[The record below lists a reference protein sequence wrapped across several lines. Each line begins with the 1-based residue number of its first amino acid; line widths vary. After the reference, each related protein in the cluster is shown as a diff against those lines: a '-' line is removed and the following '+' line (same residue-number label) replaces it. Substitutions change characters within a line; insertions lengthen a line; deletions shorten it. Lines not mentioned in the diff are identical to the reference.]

1 MTSVRRYLISV
12 LIAILVLTSFL
23 AALQSYRLSAD
34 RARELFDQDL
44 QLVAAAILQQYQ
56 VDSVSFEQS
65 MAVQLMHE
73 QQMLYRSEQAPAQAV
88 GAPEG
93 FSEQNFSGKR
103 WRVFVQN
110 SSNGW
115 HIMVAQPLQQR
126 LQLADEVV
134 TASIYPVVLSLPL
147 QALLIW
153 LVVSRA
159 LRPLNTFSKEL
170 TSRKANE
177 LTPVTLEQVPQELA
191 PVLLST
197 NHLFE
202 RLSAA
207 FAREK
212 RFASDVAHELRTPL
226 SVLEITLHNALTRW
240 QQQGMSQTDESMQA
254 LRDGVD
260 RMRQLIEQIMLLN
273 RTNPDNFQA
282 KMQPLDLAAL
292 CREVVADCYLQL
304 ERKQQN
310 ISIEGEEHLQISA
323 DAFALRLVISNLL
336 GNAIKYTPDGGQ
348 IKLTLSRGDKTAILD
363 VSDSGPGIDPD
374 EYEQV
379 FNRFY
384 RIGGDRHQAG
394 VPGSG
399 LGLAIVKDIVLLH
412 SGTINLAKSQ
422 FDSGLNVRVELPL

>member
-1 MTSVRRYLISV
+1 M
-12 LIAILVLTSFL
+12 
-23 AALQSYRLSAD
+23 
-34 RARELFDQDL
+34 
-44 QLVAAAILQQYQ
+44 
-56 VDSVSFEQS
+56 
-65 MAVQLMHE
+65 
-73 QQMLYRSEQAPAQAV
+73 
-88 GAPEG
+88 
-93 FSEQNFSGKR
+93 
-103 WRVFVQN
+103 
-110 SSNGW
+110 
-115 HIMVAQPLQQR
+115 
-126 LQLADEVV
+126 
-134 TASIYPVVLSLPL
+134 
-147 QALLIW
+147 
-153 LVVSRA
+153 
-159 LRPLNTFSKEL
+159 NTFSKEL
-170 TSRKANE
+170 TSRKSNE

-323 DAFALRLVISNLL
+323 DAFALRLVVSNLL

-363 VSDSGPGIDPD
+363 VSDSGPGIDPE

-412 SGTINLAKSQ
+412 SGTINLAKSE

>member
-12 LIAILVLTSFL
+12 LIALLVLTSFL

-44 QLVAAAILQQYQ
+44 QLVAAVIMQQYQ
-56 VDSVSFEQS
+56 ANSISFEQA
-65 MAVQLMHE
+65 MAVQLIHN
-73 QQMLYRSEQAPAQAV
+73 QQIHYRSEQAPATAV
-88 GAPEG
+88 MAPDG

-103 WRVFVQN
+103 WRVFAQ
-110 SSNGW
+110 SSTDGW
-115 HIMVAQPLQQR
+115 RIMVAQPLQQR
-126 LQLADEVV
+126 LQLADEVI
-134 TASIYPVVLSLPL
+134 TASIYPVVLSLPI

-177 LTPVTLEQVPQELA
+177 LTPVMLEQVPQELA

-240 QQQGMSQTDESMQA
+240 QQQGMPQTDESMQA

-304 ERKQQN
+304 EKKQQQ
-310 ISIEGEEHLQISA
+310 ISIEGEQHLQLNA
-323 DAFALRLVISNLL
+323 DAFAMRLVVSNLL
-336 GNAIKYTPDGGQ
+336 GNAIKYTPAGGQ
-348 IKLTLSRGDKTAILD
+348 IKLMLSRNHAIAILE
-363 VSDSGPGIDPD
+363 VADSGPGIAEA

-384 RIGGDRHQAG
+384 RIGADRHQSG

-399 LGLAIVKDIVLLH
+399 LGLAIVQDIVLLH
-412 SGTINLAKSQ
+412 NGKITLAKSE
-422 FDSGLNVRVELPL
+422 FASGLNVRVELPL

>member
-12 LIAILVLTSFL
+12 LIALLVLTSFL

-44 QLVAAAILQQYQ
+44 QLVAAAIMQQYQ
-56 VDSVSFEQS
+56 ADSVNFEQA
-65 MAVQLMHE
+65 MAVQLIQHG
-73 QQMLYRSEQAPAQAV
+73 QIRYRSEQAPAEPIL
-88 GAPEG
+88 APEG
-93 FSEQNFSGKR
+93 FSEQNFSGRR
-103 WRVFVQN
+103 WRVYAQ
-110 SSNGW
+110 SSNNGW

-126 LQLADEVV
+126 LQLADEVI
-134 TASIYPVVLSLPL
+134 TASIYPVVLSLPI

-159 LRPLNTFSKEL
+159 LRPLNAFSKEL

-240 QQQGMSQTDESMQA
+240 QQQGMPQTDESMQA

-282 KMQPLDLAAL
+282 KMQPIDLAAL
-292 CREVVADCYLQL
+292 CREVVADCYNQL
-304 ERKQQN
+304 EQKQQK
-310 ISIEGEEHLQISA
+310 ISIEGEDHLQINA
-323 DAFALRLVISNLL
+323 DAFALRLVVSNLL
-336 GNAIKYTPDGGQ
+336 GNAIKYTPVGGQ
-348 IKLTLSRGDKTAILD
+348 IKLTLHYTHSTATLE
-363 VSDSGPGIDPD
+363 VADSGPGIAEA

-384 RIGGDRHQAG
+384 RVGGDRHQSG

-412 SGTINLAKSQ
+412 NGTITLAKSE

>member
-44 QLVAAAILQQYQ
+44 QLVAAAIMQQYQ

-88 GAPEG
+88 GAPGG

-226 SVLEITLHNALTRW
+226 SELEITLHNALTRW

-323 DAFALRLVISNLL
+323 DAFALRLVVSNLL

>member
-44 QLVAAAILQQYQ
+44 QLVAAAIMQQYQ

-88 GAPEG
+88 GAPGG

-323 DAFALRLVISNLL
+323 DAFALRLVVSNLL